1 MNAFSGMVPDLN
13 FTGAYGADWL
23 GIGLIAILSFA
34 LGFALNRGSI
44 CTVIATADLVA
55 RRRPARSIALLESAL
70 WAGLV
75 YALLDTSP
83 FMPEG
88 WLPLG
93 YLVAGTVLFAVGSYV
108 NGACV
113 FGSVGHFGNGDIEF
127 ALVFVGI
134 FIVTYIEPLTNL
146 LPSQPPLTMPLPGG
160 ALPMVGILAV
170 LLLARLAVTRR
181 EEKNFGLLSMAMAAV
196 GLAFTLIATLTPL
209 FSITASIETVVS
221 VPVAGAVTI
230 VGMSL
235 GSIVSAVLRERR
247 LVIKW
252 PTWQGVMR
260 HLAGGMLMG
269 LGAVF
274 IPGGNDTLLLV
285 GLPGAAWQAFV
296 SYALLVAVLAALIAV
311 FGARTRAW
319 T

>member
-1 MNAFSGMVPDLN
+1 MNGFSDIIPDLT
-13 FTGAYGADWL
+13 FMSASGADWL
-23 GIGLIAILSFA
+23 GTGLIAILSFA

-44 CTVIATADLVA
+44 CTVIATADLVV

-70 WAGLV
+70 WASLV
-75 YALLDTSP
+75 YALLNISP
-83 FMPEG
+83 FMSEG

-93 YLVAGTVLFAVGSYV
+93 YLVVGTALFAIGSYV

-113 FGSVGHFGNGDIEF
+113 FGSVGHFGNGEIDF

-134 FIVTYIEPLTNL
+134 FIVTHIEPLTSL
-146 LPSQPPLTMPLPGG
+146 LPAQLPLTMSLPGG
-160 ALPMVGILAV
+160 ILLLVGILALLV
-170 LLLARLAVTRR
+170 LGRFAVTRR
-181 EEKNFGLLSMAMAAV
+181 AEKNFGLLSLTMAAV
-196 GLAFTLIATLTPL
+196 GLTFALLAAFTPL

-230 VGMSL
+230 AGMAL
-235 GSIVSAVLRERR
+235 GSLASAALRERR
-247 LVIKW
+247 LMFQW

-260 HLAGGMLMG
+260 HLAGGSLMG
-269 LGAVF
+269 FGAIL

-296 SYALLVAVLAALIAV
+296 SYTLLVGALAALIAV
-311 FGARTRAW
+311 FGTRARAW

>member
-1 MNAFSGMVPDLN
+1 MKAFPDIIPDLT
-13 FTGAYGADWL
+13 FMGAFGTDWL
-23 GIGLIAILSFA
+23 GIVLIALLSFA
-34 LGFALNRGSI
+34 LGFSLNRGSI

-55 RRRPARSIALLESAL
+55 RKRPARSIALLEAAV

-75 YALLDTSP
+75 YAVLSMSP

-93 YLVAGTVLFAVGSYV
+93 YLVVGTVLFAVGSYV

-113 FGSVGHFGNGDIEF
+113 FGSVGLFGNGEIEF

-134 FIVTYIEPLTNL
+134 FIVKYIEPLTDL
-146 LPSQPPLTMPLPGG
+146 LPAQPPLSMPLQGG
-160 ALPMVGILAV
+160 ALPLVGILAA
-170 LLLARLAVTRR
+170 LLLGRFFLTRP
-181 EEKNFGLLSMAMAAV
+181 EEKGFRIVGVTMAAAGITFALLV
-196 GLAFTLIATLTPL
+196 TLTPL
-209 FSITASIETVVS
+209 FSITASIETIVS
-221 VPVAGAVTI
+221 VPVAGAVMI
-230 VGMSL
+230 IGMSL
-235 GSIVSAVLRERR
+235 GSLTSAVLRETRFK
-247 LVIKW
+247 IKW
-252 PTWQGVMR
+252 PTWQGVIK

-269 LGAVF
+269 LGAVL

-296 SYALLVAVLAALIAV
+296 SYALLVAVLAALIAA
-311 FGARTRAW
+311 FGTRARAW

>member
-1 MNAFSGMVPDLN
+1 MNALSDLIPDLT
-13 FTGAYGADWL
+13 FTGAFGADWL
-23 GIGLIAILSFA
+23 GIGLIALLSFA

-75 YALLDTSP
+75 YALLNVSP

-93 YLVAGTVLFAVGSYV
+93 YLVVGTVLFAVGSYV

-113 FGSVGHFGNGDIEF
+113 FGSIGHFGNGDVEF

-134 FIVTYIEPLTNL
+134 FIVKYIEPLTNL
-146 LPSQPPLTMPLPGG
+146 LPAQPPLSMPLPGG
-160 ALPMVGILAV
+160 ALPLAGILA
-170 LLLARLAVTRR
+170 LLMLARLAVTHR
-181 EEKNFGLLSMAMAAV
+181 EKRNFGLLSVTMAAV
-196 GLAFTLIATLTPL
+196 GLTFALLVTFTPL
-209 FSITASIETVVS
+209 FSITASIETIIS

-230 VGMSL
+230 AGMCL
-235 GSIVSAVLRERR
+235 GSIASAALRERR
-247 LVIKW
+247 FMIQW
-252 PTWQGVMR
+252 PTWQGGMR

-269 LGAVF
+269 LGAVL

-296 SYALLVAVLAALIAV
+296 SYALLVAVLAGLIAV
-311 FGARTRAW
+311 FGTRTRAW

>member
-1 MNAFSGMVPDLN
+1 MNALSDLVPDLT
-13 FTGAYGADWL
+13 FTGASGADWI
-23 GIGLIAILSFA
+23 GMGLIAILSFT

-75 YALLDTSP
+75 YALLNISP

-93 YLVAGTVLFAVGSYV
+93 YLVVGTVLFAVGSYV

-146 LPSQPPLTMPLPGG
+146 LPGQPPLSMPLPGG
-160 ALPMVGILAV
+160 ALPMVGILA
-170 LLLARLAVTRR
+170 LLVLARWALARKER
-181 EEKNFGLLSMAMAAV
+181 NFGLLGVSMGAV
-196 GLAFTLIATLTPL
+196 GLTFALIAAFTPV

-221 VPVAGAVTI
+221 VPVAGAVT
-230 VGMSL
+230 VAGMSL
-235 GSIVSAVLRERR
+235 GSIASAVLREHRFM
-247 LVIKW
+247 IKW
-252 PTWQGVMR
+252 PTWQGVVR
-260 HLAGGMLMG
+260 HLAGGVLMG
-269 LGAVF
+269 LGAVL

-285 GLPGAAWQAFV
+285 GLPGGAWQAFV
-296 SYALLVAVLAALIAV
+296 SYTLLVAVLAALIAV
-311 FGARTRAW
+311 FGARARAW

>member
-1 MNAFSGMVPDLN
+1 MNAFSDIIPDLS
-13 FTGAYGADWL
+13 FAGASGADWL
-23 GIGLIAILSFA
+23 GTGLIAILSFA

-55 RRRPARSIALLESAL
+55 RKRPARSIALLESAL
-70 WAGLV
+70 WASLV
-75 YALLDTSP
+75 YALLNISP
-83 FMPEG
+83 FMSEG
-88 WLPLG
+88 WRPVG
-93 YLVAGTVLFAVGSYV
+93 YLAAGTVLFALGSYV

-113 FGSVGHFGNGDIEF
+113 FGSVGHFGNGEIEF

-134 FIVTYIEPLTNL
+134 FIVTYIEPLTKL
-146 LPSQPPLTMPLPGG
+146 LPVQPPLSMSLPGG
-160 ALPMVGILAV
+160 ILPLVGILAF
-170 LLLARLAVTRR
+170 LALARFAVSRGR
-181 EEKNFGLLSMAMAAV
+181 EKNFWLLSLTMAAV
-196 GLAFTLIATLTPL
+196 GLTFVLLAIFTPL
-209 FSITASIETVVS
+209 FSITASIETIVS

-230 VGMSL
+230 AGMSL
-235 GSIVSAVLRERR
+235 GSITSAALREHRV
-247 LVIKW
+247 LIKW
-252 PTWQGVMR
+252 PTWQGLMK

-269 LGAVF
+269 LGAIL

-311 FGARTRAW
+311 FGTRARAW

>member
-1 MNAFSGMVPDLN
+1 MNALSDLVPDLT
-13 FTGAYGADWL
+13 FAGASGADW
-23 GIGLIAILSFA
+23 IGMGMIAILSFT

-55 RRRPARSIALLESAL
+55 RRRPARSIALLESTL

-75 YALLDTSP
+75 YALLNISP

-93 YLVAGTVLFAVGSYV
+93 YLVVGTVLFAVGSYV

-134 FIVTYIEPLTNL
+134 FLVTYIEPLTNL
-146 LPSQPPLTMPLPGG
+146 LPGQPPLSMPLPGG
-160 ALPMVGILAV
+160 ALPMVGILA
-170 LLLARLAVTRR
+170 LLVLARWALARKER
-181 EEKNFGLLSMAMAAV
+181 NFGLLGVSMAAV
-196 GLAFTLIATLTPL
+196 GLTFSLIAAFTPV

-221 VPVAGAVTI
+221 VPVAGAVT
-230 VGMSL
+230 VAGMSL
-235 GSIVSAVLRERR
+235 GSIASAVLREHRFM
-247 LVIKW
+247 LKW
-252 PTWQGVMR
+252 PTWQGVVR
-260 HLAGGMLMG
+260 HLAGGVLMG
-269 LGAVF
+269 LGAVL

-285 GLPGAAWQAFV
+285 GLPGGAWQAFV
-296 SYALLVAVLAALIAV
+296 SYTLLVAVLAALIAV
-311 FGARTRAW
+311 FGARARAW

>member
-1 MNAFSGMVPDLN
+1 MNAFSDTIPDLT
-13 FTGAYGADWL
+13 FMGASGADWL

-55 RRRPARSIALLESAL
+55 RKRPARSIALLESAL
-70 WAGLV
+70 WASLV
-75 YALLDTSP
+75 YALLSISP
-83 FMPEG
+83 FMSEG

-93 YLVAGTVLFAVGSYV
+93 YLVLGTVLFAVGSYV

-134 FIVTYIEPLTNL
+134 FIVKYIEPITNL
-146 LPSQPPLTMPLPGG
+146 LPAQPPLSMPLPGG
-160 ALPMVGILAV
+160 ALPLVAILA
-170 LLLARLAVTRR
+170 LLMLARLALTRR
-181 EEKNFGLLSMAMAAV
+181 EKKNFGLLSVTMAVV
-196 GLAFTLIATLTPL
+196 GLTFALLVTLTPL
-209 FSITASIETVVS
+209 FSITASIETIVS

-230 VGMSL
+230 AGMSL
-235 GSIVSAVLRERR
+235 GSIASAALRERR
-247 LVIKW
+247 FMIKW
-252 PTWQGVMR
+252 PTWQGAIR

-269 LGAVF
+269 LGAIL

-285 GLPGAAWQAFV
+285 GIPGAAWQAFV

-311 FGARTRAW
+311 FGSRTRAW